1 MRSLRRTR
9 SLPGPG
15 SAGNALLER
24 FASHLLVERS
34 LVQRSVDA
42 YLTDARQFLLSI
54 GNTSPAS
61 VTRVQVSEYLRGLA
75 SQGVSAASVARKLTA
90 LRMLYRFLV
99 LEDGAKSDPTES
111 LVLPKRP
118 RRLPA
123 VLNREEAIGLIE
135 SVVRHPDQDWVLRSR
150 AMLELLYGSGL
161 RISEMLGL
169 RLGDMS
175 LEDGYVRVIGK
186 RDKERLV
193 PLSRPAVEAVE
204 RYSSEA
210 RRRHAGKW
218 QSDFLFPGRR
228 GRPLSRMGAWKILA
242 ACFRLAGI
250 RKRVTP
256 HTLRHTFATH
266 LLEGGADL
274 RAVQE
279 MLGHSDIATTQ
290 IYIHLDRQ
298 YLKQVYRTYHPRG

>member
-15 SAGNALLER
+15 SAGSALLER

-42 YLTDARQFLLSI
+42 YLTDARQFLSSI
-54 GNTSPAS
+54 GSTSPTS
-61 VTRVQVSEYLRGLA
+61 VTRARVSEYLRGLA
-75 SQGVSAASVARKLTA
+75 GQGVSAASVARKLTA

-99 LEDGAKSDPTES
+99 LEDGVESDPTEG
-111 LVLPKRP
+111 LIVPKRP

-123 VLNREEAIGLIE
+123 VLNREEAAGLIE
-135 SVVRHPDQDWVLRSR
+135 SVERHPDRDWVLRSR

-161 RISEMLGL
+161 RISELLGL
-169 RLGDMS
+169 RLGDLS
-175 LEDGYVRVIGK
+175 LTDGYARVVGK

-193 PLSRPAVEAVE
+193 PLSRPAIEAVE

-210 RRRHAGKW
+210 RRRQAGRW

-228 GRPLSRMGAWKILA
+228 GRPLSRMGGWKILA

-250 RKRVTP
+250 RKQVTP

-266 LLEGGADL
+266 LLEGG
-274 RAVQE
+274 
-279 MLGHSDIATTQ
+279 
-290 IYIHLDRQ
+290 
-298 YLKQVYRTYHPRG
+298 